1 MSKHKTK
8 AVVSVFKQNRNMTA
22 FMSAAGLGISGVGSH
37 ADMELSYETEE
48 DVTEERV
55 LKAVRSMIQTMD
67 DENHEI
73 LLTDPKVV
81 SITKL

>member
-1 MSKHKTK
+1 MS
-8 AVVSVFKQNRNMTA
+8 S
-22 FMSAAGLGISGVGSH
+22 AGLGISGVGVH
-37 ADMELSYETEE
+37 VDMVLGYETEE
-48 DVTEERV
+48 DVTEDRV
-55 LKAVRSMIQTMD
+55 MNAIREMIQAMD